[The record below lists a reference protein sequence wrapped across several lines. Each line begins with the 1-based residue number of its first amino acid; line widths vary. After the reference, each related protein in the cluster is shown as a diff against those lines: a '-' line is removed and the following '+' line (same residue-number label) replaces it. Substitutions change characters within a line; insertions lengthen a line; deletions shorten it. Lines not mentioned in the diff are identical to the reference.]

1 MTRNEEKIK
10 ELCSSASADINLCRV
25 AYTVIDNAPEEEKA
39 TLLEAFIIGYRNT
52 PTNHS
57 LDLPCFMD
65 DKKKDLMLKKY
76 GRQVDKRMMALQNME
91 LPEKDFYDKLWR
103 YLSTTP
109 FLPTFEARVIGL
121 YNCVIDK
128 RLPYYAIN
136 RSASLSMDQEEFE
149 AHLTSIGEKKL
160 GRMEYIL
167 NADFDQKTEQSSLI
181 VAMMDSLRTFE
192 ERTVFLARVSAHFK
206 AELHRM
212 KLRDFARMLEGRSAP
227 RLPFSLDEDEDILSG
242 LDIAHLFADDDDE
255 NEDSAD
261 DPGKPVF

>member
-1 MTRNEEKIK
+1 
-10 ELCSSASADINLCRV
+10 
-25 AYTVIDNAPEEEKA
+25 
-39 TLLEAFIIGYRNT
+39 
-52 PTNHS
+52 
-57 LDLPCFMD
+57 MD

-192 ERTVFLARVSAHFK
+192 ERTVFLARVIAHFK
-206 AELHRM
+206 AELHTRGIACILQAVRDDLAVLPGVFSGRIWIESRITHL
-212 KLRDFARMLEGRSAP
+212 LRC
-227 RLPFSLDEDEDILSG
+227 
-242 LDIAHLFADDDDE
+242 
-255 NEDSAD
+255 
-261 DPGKPVF
+261 V

>member
-91 LPEKDFYDKLWR
+91 LPEKDFYDKLSENLPRHDCALQAIQEPWR
-103 YLSTTP
+103 GRYVLRHRHPRSH
-109 FLPTFEARVIGL
+109 RG
-121 YNCVIDK
+121 K
-128 RLPYYAIN
+128 R
-136 RSASLSMDQEEFE
+136 
-149 AHLTSIGEKKL
+149 
-160 GRMEYIL
+160 
-167 NADFDQKTEQSSLI
+167 
-181 VAMMDSLRTFE
+181 
-192 ERTVFLARVSAHFK
+192 
-206 AELHRM
+206 
-212 KLRDFARMLEGRSAP
+212 
-227 RLPFSLDEDEDILSG
+227 
-242 LDIAHLFADDDDE
+242 
-255 NEDSAD
+255 
-261 DPGKPVF
+261 PV

>member
-39 TLLEAFIIGYRNT
+39 ALLEAFIIGYRNT
-52 PTNHS
+52 PTDHS
-57 LDLPCFMD
+57 LDLPRFMN
-65 DKKKDLMLKKY
+65 DKQKDLMLKKY
-76 GRQVDKRMMALQNME
+76 GRQVDKRMMALQDME

-109 FLPTFEARVIGL
+109 FLPTIEARVIGL

-136 RSASLSMDQEEFE
+136 RSAALSMDQENFE
-149 AHLTSIGEKKL
+149 ALIASIGEKNL
-160 GRMEYIL
+160 SRMEFIL
-167 NADFDQKTEQSSLI
+167 NTDFDQKTEQASLI
-181 VAMMDSLRTFE
+181 VAMMDSLKTFE
-192 ERTVFLARVSAHFK
+192 ERTVFLARVIAHYK

-212 KLRDFARMLEGRSAP
+212 KLRDFARMLETRNSP
-227 RLPFSLDEDEDILSG
+227 RLPFSLGEDEDILDG
-242 LDIAHLFADDDDE
+242 LDIENLFDDDE
-255 NEDSAD
+255 DASD
-261 DPGKPVF
+261 DPGKPIF

>member
-25 AYTVIDNAPEEEKA
+25 AYTVIDNAPEEEKPK
-39 TLLEAFIIGYRNT
+39 LLEAFIIGYRNT

-57 LDLPCFMD
+57 LDLPRFMD

-76 GRQVDKRMMALQNME
+76 GRQVDKRMMALQDME
-91 LPEKDFYDKLWR
+91 LPEKDFYERLWR

-109 FLPTFEARVIGL
+109 FLPTFEARVVGL

-136 RSASLSMDQEEFE
+136 RGAALSMDQEDFE
-149 AHLTSIGEKKL
+149 SLIASIGEKNL
-160 GRMEYIL
+160 GRMEFIL
-167 NADFDQKTEQSSLI
+167 NTDFDQKTEQASLI
-181 VAMMDSLRTFE
+181 VAMMDSLKTFE
-192 ERTVFLARVSAHFK
+192 ERTVFLARVIAHFK

-212 KLRDFARMLEGRSAP
+212 KLRDFARMLEGRNAP
-227 RLPFSLDEDEDILSG
+227 RLPFGLGEDEDILSG
-242 LDIAHLFADDDDE
+242 LDIEHLFGDDDDE
-255 NEDSAD
+255 NEDTAD